1 MGKMVPTTVTADI
14 SLVVVKLER
23 PALPKE
29 GYSMEA
35 SESGMW
41 NLICN
46 EVYLKSI
53 FIEWVFSA
61 GNL

>member
-1 MGKMVPTTVTADI
+1 MGKMVQTTVTADI

-23 PALPKE
+23 PAPPKE
-29 GYSMEA
+29 GSIEA

-46 EVYLKSI
+46 EVYLKSS